1 MIVSVTRDD
10 LRDEFT
16 MADEAFALS
25 PISARAAQP
34 REEDYNAISEA
45 FMETSRGR
53 WFLGEYA
60 KRNRN
65 ADTRMVLDAVARIEE
80 TIAAQK
86 APPPDDNRLTE
97 ALAAIKA
104 SLVEARTT
112 ATNALGDL
120 GLEENLAPARK
131 GARVIREIAW
141 RLREIG
147 ADGRI
152 CDLIDSQVSAI
163 ESACGKTVTTDA
175 MPALSAAFDLIEE
188 RIRAFDDSE
197 ADAPQPM
204 EKAVAPAP
212 ETAGQTAAEQAA
224 PAVASAAEE
233 AIQSPALVEQT
244 EAPVAT
250 IANDAETAMSSPA
263 MAAEPVVPMA
273 EAPEA
278 KAETAEVLAEIAD
291 PSPEAAGISAEA
303 ADAQDTDIQ
312 DTEIQDAEIQDAEI
326 QDAEIQ
332 DADTEAADTEAADAH
347 DDAVLDM
354 VAMEMAASDPD
365 DIYDPPES
373 EVDEIQSSYETAVSS
388 EPQVSYESQAVAS
401 PPAAPLSV
409 VAERPEP
416 ATAAIQPAPE
426 PEPSLGSS
434 LIASGLVRGRAVSR
448 PDPFAAI
455 RRMSQAEKIALF
467 S

>member
-1 MIVSVTRDD
+1 MIVNVTRDD
-10 LRDEFT
+10 LRDEFI

-25 PISARAAQP
+25 PISARAAEP

-65 ADTRMVLDAVARIEE
+65 ADTRMVLDAVARIEQ

-86 APPPDDNRLTE
+86 APPPDDNRLIE

-112 ATNALGDL
+112 ATIALGDL
-120 GLEENLAPARK
+120 GLEENLTPARK

-152 CDLIDSQVSAI
+152 CDLIDSQVGAI
-163 ESACGKTVTTDA
+163 ESACGKTAATDA
-175 MPALSAAFDLIEE
+175 MPALSAAFDLIEG

-197 ADAPQPM
+197 AEAPQPV
-204 EKAVAPAP
+204 EKIVAFP
-212 ETAGQTAAEQAA
+212 QK
-224 PAVASAAEE
+224 AAEE
-233 AIQSPALVEQT
+233 TAPVEAALPVARAVEEAVPPATLT
-244 EAPVAT
+244 EAAAAT
-250 IANDAETAMSSPA
+250 EEPAASIANDAETAMSSPA
-263 MAAEPVVPMA
+263 MAAEPVATTA
-273 EAPEA
+273 EEA
-278 KAETAEVLAEIAD
+278 KAEAAEVRAEVAD
-291 PSPEAAGISAEA
+291 PTPAAAEISAEA
-303 ADAQDTDIQ
+303 AEVQ
-312 DTEIQDAEIQDAEI
+312 DTEIQGAEIQNTDI
-326 QDAEIQ
+326 QDAQIQ
-332 DADTEAADTEAADAH
+332 DADAQAAEAH

-354 VAMEMAASDPD
+354 VAMEMAAPD
-365 DIYDPPES
+365 SEDAYDPPES
-373 EVDEIQSSYETAVSS
+373 EIDEAQASYEIQASYETQASS
-388 EPQVSYESQAVAS
+388 EPPVSYESQATAS
-401 PPAAPLSV
+401 PPAASLSV
-409 VAERPEP
+409 VAEQPEP
-416 ATAAIQPAPE
+416 VTMAAVQPAPE
-426 PEPSLGSS
+426 TEPSLGSS
-434 LIASGLVRGRAVSR
+434 LIASGLVRGRAASR
-448 PDPFAAI
+448 PDPLAAI

>member
-34 REEDYNAISEA
+34 REEDYDAIREA

-53 WFLGEYA
+53 WFLSEYA

-86 APPPDDNRLTE
+86 KPAPDDNKLNE
-97 ALAAIKA
+97 ALAAIAA
-104 SLVEARTT
+104 SLIEARAN
-112 ATNALGDL
+112 ATVALGDL
-120 GLEENLAPARK
+120 GFEENLAPARK
-131 GARVIREIAW
+131 GVRVIREIAW

-152 CDLIDSQVSAI
+152 CDLIDSQVGAI
-163 ESACGKTVTTDA
+163 EGACGKIAATDA
-175 MPALSAAFDLIEE
+175 MPALSAALDLIEG
-188 RIRAFDDSE
+188 RIKAFGESE
-197 ADAPQPM
+197 AKAPRPA
-204 EKAVAPAP
+204 EKVVAFPQKAAA
-212 ETAGQTAAEQAA
+212 ETAPVEAALPVGRAVEETAPPATLSEAA
-224 PAVASAAEE
+224 AATEEPAAS
-233 AIQSPALVEQT
+233 
-244 EAPVAT
+244 
-250 IANDAETAMSSPA
+250 DAETTMDSPA
-263 MAAEPVVPMA
+263 MANEPVAPIA
-273 EAPEA
+273 EAMEA
-278 KAETAEVLAEIAD
+278 KAEVADVVAEAAD
-291 PSPEAAGISAEA
+291 PSPEAAEISA
-303 ADAQDTDIQ
+303 QDIDVQ
-312 DTEIQDAEIQDAEI
+312 DTETQAAE
-326 QDAEIQ
+326 
-332 DADTEAADTEAADAH
+332 AH

-354 VAMEMAASDPD
+354 VAMEMAAPDPD
-365 DIYDPPES
+365 DAYDPPES
-373 EVDEIQSSYETAVSS
+373 GAYENEAADEAPTSYETQASS
-388 EPQVSYESQAVAS
+388 EPEPQLSYEPQASAL
-401 PPAAPLSV
+401 PPATPLSV

-416 ATAAIQPAPE
+416 VIAAAPQPAPE

-434 LIASGLVRGRAVSR
+434 LIASGLVRGHAASR
-448 PDPFAAI
+448 PDPLAAI

>member
-112 ATNALGDL
+112 ATIALGDL

-163 ESACGKTVTTDA
+163 ESACGKIAATDA
-175 MPALSAAFDLIEE
+175 MHALSEAFDLIEG

-197 ADAPQPM
+197 AEAPQPM
-204 EKAVAPAP
+204 EKVVASAP
-212 ETAGQTAAEQAA
+212 QADQQAAAEQAA
-224 PAVASAAEE
+224 LAVARAVEE
-233 AIQSPALVEQT
+233 AIPSPAPVEQT
-244 EAPVAT
+244 EAPAAS

-263 MAAEPVVPMA
+263 IEAEPVVPMA

-278 KAETAEVLAEIAD
+278 KAETAEVLAEIEG
-291 PSPEAAGISAEA
+291 PSPEAADISAEA
-303 ADAQDTDIQ
+303 ADA
-312 DTEIQDAEIQDAEI
+312 QDAEIQDAEI
-326 QDAEIQ
+326 QDTDAQAAE
-332 DADTEAADTEAADAH
+332 AH

-354 VAMEMAASDPD
+354 VAMEMAAPDPD

-373 EVDEIQSSYETAVSS
+373 EIDEAQTSYETQISS
-388 EPQVSYESQAVAS
+388 ELQVSHESQATNLS
-401 PPAAPLSV
+401 PAASLSV
-409 VAERPEP
+409 VAEQPEP
-416 ATAAIQPAPE
+416 VTMSVVQPAPE

-434 LIASGLVRGRAVSR
+434 LIASGLVRGRAASR

>member
-1 MIVSVTRDD
+1 MVIVSVTRAD

-34 REEDYNAISEA
+34 REEDYDAIREA

-53 WFLGEYA
+53 WFLSEYA

-86 APPPDDNRLTE
+86 KPAPDDNKLNE

-112 ATNALGDL
+112 ATTALGDL
-120 GLEENLAPARK
+120 GFEENLAPARK

-152 CDLIDSQVSAI
+152 CDLIDSQVGAI
-163 ESACGKTVTTDA
+163 EGACGKIAATDA
-175 MPALSAAFDLIEE
+175 MPALNAAFDLIEG
-188 RIRAFDDSE
+188 RIKAFGESE
-197 ADAPQPM
+197 AEAPRPA
-204 EKAVAPAP
+204 EKVVAFPQKAAA
-212 ETAGQTAAEQAA
+212 ETAPVEAPPPVARAIEDAIPPTPLTEVPAATEE
-224 PAVASAAEE
+224 PVAS
-233 AIQSPALVEQT
+233 
-244 EAPVAT
+244 
-250 IANDAETAMSSPA
+250 DAETAMDSPA
-263 MAAEPVVPMA
+263 MAAEPVALIA
-273 EAPEA
+273 EAIDVTTEVAGPSAEVA
-278 KAETAEVLAEIAD
+278 DVIAETAD
-291 PSPEAAGISAEA
+291 PSP
-303 ADAQDTDIQ
+303 
-312 DTEIQDAEIQDAEI
+312 
-326 QDAEIQ
+326 
-332 DADTEAADTEAADAH
+332 EAADAH

-354 VAMEMAASDPD
+354 VAMEMAAPDPED
-365 DIYDPPES
+365 AYDPPES
-373 EVDEIQSSYETAVSS
+373 EAYENQAADEAPTSYETQASS
-388 EPQVSYESQAVAS
+388 EPEPQISYEPQATAL

-416 ATAAIQPAPE
+416 VIAAAPQPAPE

-434 LIASGLVRGRAVSR
+434 LIASGLVRGHAASR
-448 PDPFAAI
+448 PDPLAAI

>member
-34 REEDYNAISEA
+34 REEDYDAIREA

-53 WFLGEYA
+53 WFLSEYA

-86 APPPDDNRLTE
+86 KPEPDDNKLNE
-97 ALAAIKA
+97 ALAAITA
-104 SLVEARTT
+104 SLVEAKAT
-112 ATNALGDL
+112 AAAALGDL

-152 CDLIDSQVSAI
+152 CDLIDSQLNAI
-163 ESACGKTVTTDA
+163 EGACGKIAATDL
-175 MPALSAAFDLIEE
+175 MPALSAAFDLIEG
-188 RIRAFDDSE
+188 RIKAFGDNE
-197 ADAPQPM
+197 AEAPQPA
-204 EKAVAPAP
+204 EKVVAFPQKAAAETTP
-212 ETAGQTAAEQAA
+212 VETA
-224 PAVASAAEE
+224 PSVARAAEE
-233 AIQSPALVEQT
+233 AIPSDPLSEAAAATEEPAAST
-244 EAPVAT
+244 
-250 IANDAETAMSSPA
+250 ANDAETAMDSPA
-263 MAAEPVVPMA
+263 MAAEPVAPIA
-273 EAPEA
+273 EAVEA
-278 KAETAEVLAEIAD
+278 KAEIAEVMAEVAD
-291 PSPEAAGISAEA
+291 PSPEAADVIS
-303 ADAQDTDIQ
+303 
-312 DTEIQDAEIQDAEI
+312 
-326 QDAEIQ
+326 
-332 DADTEAADTEAADAH
+332 TEAAEAH

-354 VAMEMAASDPD
+354 VAMEMAAPDPEEA
-365 DIYDPPES
+365 YDPPES
-373 EVDEIQSSYETAVSS
+373 ETDDGPTSYETQVTP
-388 EPQVSYESQAVAS
+388 EPQISDESQASAL

-409 VAERPEP
+409 VAEQPEP
-416 ATAAIQPAPE
+416 VIAAAPQPVPE
-426 PEPSLGSS
+426 TETSLGSS
-434 LIASGLVRGRAVSR
+434 LIASGLVRGHAASR
-448 PDPFAAI
+448 PDPLAAI